1 LLGCAAGGVEM
12 HYSGM
17 AWTAGN
23 DELAPEETRN
33 IPFFGFV
40 AGTIISLG
48 LWLWIAWT
56 IWVVVD

>member
-1 LLGCAAGGVEM
+1 M

-17 AWTAGN
+17 AWTAGH